1 MPYTETQYANNSAGI
16 LLSGQ
21 SFIQTD
27 NINPYVIIIDRNVPN
42 VNYAVMRNN
51 KVIGVIIEAG
61 YLYSIAHT
69 EQQYQSPRL
78 RSQVL
83 EAINENMPYGF
94 YTTVRSRSVTEAKRE
109 LYELSLIIRTY
120 RPILGVW
127 LQIQFT
133 QGINTNNSIMDEYY
147 RQLVDMGLKD
157 QIGVYATR
165 SQLSKISWD
174 NYCEDFFLILND
186 HVSTMS
192 DIDQLLTPRFF
203 DL

>member
-1 MPYTETQYANNSAGI
+1 MSYTETQYANNSAGI

-83 EAINENMPYGF
+83 EAIEENMPYGF
-94 YTTVRSRSVTEAKRE
+94 YATVRSRSITEAKRE

-133 QGINTNNSIMDEYY
+133 QGINTNNSMMDEYY

-165 SQLSKISWD
+165 SQLSKISWED
-174 NYCEDFFLILND
+174 YCEDFFLILND